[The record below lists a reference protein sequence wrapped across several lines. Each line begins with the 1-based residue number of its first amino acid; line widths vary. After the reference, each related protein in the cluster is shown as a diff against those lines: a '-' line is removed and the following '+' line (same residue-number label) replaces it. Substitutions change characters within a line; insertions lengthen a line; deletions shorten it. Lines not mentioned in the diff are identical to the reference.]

1 MTQTALIIGAGPAG
15 LAAATELL
23 KRTDIH
29 PIIVEQNDFIGGIS
43 ATRTYK
49 GNRLDMGGHRF
60 FSKSEKV
67 CRWWTE
73 VMPLQGSP
81 SADDLLFNRRVDL
94 SETGPDPETND
105 LVMLNRNRVSRIYY
119 LQSFF
124 DYPVSLNM
132 QTIRNLGFM
141 KMMKIGFSYL
151 KSVIHK
157 RPEISLEDFFINRF
171 GQELYETFFRD
182 YTEKLWGVKCSDI
195 AADWGA
201 QRVKGLSVFKVLLN
215 FAGKALPFLN
225 RHKETSLIES
235 FWYPK
240 LGPGQLWEE
249 IARRVE
255 QAGGEVR
262 LNTRVVKINTQ
273 GNTAVS
279 VVVDGPNGTQTIP
292 ADYVLSSMPICD
304 LTAALP
310 DVPDNVKTVSQG
322 LAYRDFRTVGLLLN
336 KMKLGYTLHESILN
350 GMSKD
355 TWIYV
360 QEKGVKLGRVQIFNN
375 WSPYLVHDFKNTV
388 WIGLE
393 YFCREGDDLWN
404 MSDSDFTAM
413 AVQEAVSIGL
423 IDAKDVLDTVNFKVP
438 KAYPAYFG
446 TYNRFDEV
454 KTWLNEFSNL
464 FVMGRNGMHHYN
476 NMDHS
481 VLTAMAVVD
490 YICGTGTDKQEIW
503 NVNTEKSYHE
513 DK

>member
-73 VMPLQGSP
+73 VMPLQGAP

-249 IARRVE
+249 IAKRVE

-350 GMSKD
+350 GMPKD

-393 YFCREGDDLWN
+393 YFCHEGDDLWN